1 MPERV
6 LVCGGAG
13 YVGSHTVRRLI
24 EAGHEVVVL
33 DNLTTGHRAAVA
45 DAQLVVADLVD
56 DAAVAS
62 VLREYRPD
70 VVMHFAACCY
80 VGESVRQPLAYYR
93 NNVAATTT
101 LLTGMVEA
109 GVKRFVFSSSC
120 AVYGTPD
127 VLPMTES
134 LPKFPLSPYG
144 RTKWMVEQILA
155 DTAVAHGLGSISL
168 RYFNAAGAAADGRI
182 GEDHDPE
189 PHLIPLALF
198 AAAGS
203 GPALTVFGDDY
214 DTPDGTCVRDY
225 VHVEDLA
232 EAHALAIGAIQ
243 PDTAR
248 AFNLGTGR
256 GHSVREVM
264 DAVHQVMGREVPH
277 SIGPRRP
284 GDPPALYAGA
294 DLARDAL
301 EWQPRYTDLPEI
313 VRTAWNWHEA
323 HPRGYDDRS

>member
-6 LVCGGAG
+6 LICGGAG

-93 NNVAATTT
+93 NNVGATTT

-109 GVKRFVFSSSC
+109 GVERFVFSSSC

-127 VLPMTES
+127 ILPMSEL
-134 LPKFPLSPYG
+134 LPKSPLSPYG

-189 PHLIPLALF
+189 THLIPLALF

-214 DTPDGTCVRDY
+214 DTADGTCVRDY

-232 EAHALAIGAIQ
+232 GAHALAIGAIQ
-243 PDTAR
+243 PGTAQ

-256 GHSVREVM
+256 GHSVRQVM
-264 DAVHQVMGREVPH
+264 DAVYQVTGREVPH
-277 SIGPRRP
+277 AIGPPRP
-284 GDPPALYAGA
+284 GDARALYASA
-294 DLARDAL
+294 DRARDAL
-301 EWQPRYTDLPEI
+301 EWQPRYTDLQEI
-313 VRTAWNWHEA
+313 VGTAWNWHQA